1 VRSVEDGTRGY
12 MLFQMM
18 KEAIM
23 TTPLVLETN
32 LEGLNPPKRGKV
44 RDIYDLGET
53 LLIIATDRISAF
65 DVVLPNAVPEKGR
78 VLTQISKYWFAQTE
92 RIVKNHV
99 ISTAIKDFPPACKP
113 HAAILEGRSM
123 LVKKTQPL
131 PVECVVRGYLTGSGL
146 KEYKLTGSVSGVKLP
161 AGLTEAS
168 RLPEPIFT
176 PSTKAETGAHDENID
191 FDTVVKLVGKET
203 AEKIKSYT
211 ISIYKK
217 ACEIAEPK
225 GIIIADTKL
234 EFGISDGEVILI
246 DEVLTPDSSRFWPR
260 NDYKVGVSQKSFD
273 KQLVRDYLLSLVWNQ
288 KPPAPVLPDEVVKK
302 TSEKYLEVLRMLAG

>member
-1 VRSVEDGTRGY
+1 
-12 MLFQMM
+12 
-18 KEAIM
+18 M
-23 TTPLVLETN
+23 TTPLVLQTN
-32 LEGLNPPKRGKV
+32 LEGLKPPKRGKV

-53 LLIIATDRISAF
+53 LLIVATDRISAF

-78 VLTQISKYWFAQTE
+78 VLTQVSKYWFAQTE

-146 KEYKLTGSVSGVKLP
+146 KEYKLTGSVSGVNLP

-176 PSTKAETGAHDENID
+176 PSTKAEVGAHDENID
-191 FDTVVKLVGKET
+191 FDTVIKLVGKET

-211 ISIYKK
+211 LSIYKK

-234 EFGISDGEVILI
+234 EFGIFEGEVILI
-246 DEVLTPDSSRFWPR
+246 DEVLTPDSSRFWPK
-260 NDYKVGVSQKSFD
+260 NSYQAGVAQKSFD
-273 KQLVRDYLLSLVWNQ
+273 KQFVRDYLLSLKWDQ
-288 KPPAPVLPDEVVKK
+288 KPPAPVLPDEVVRK

>member
-1 VRSVEDGTRGY
+1 
-12 MLFQMM
+12 
-18 KEAIM
+18 M

-32 LEGLNPPKRGKV
+32 LEGLKPPRRGKV
-44 RDIYDLGET
+44 RDVYDLGDK
-53 LLIIATDRISAF
+53 LLIVGTDRISAF

-92 RIVKNHV
+92 GIVKNHV
-99 ISTAIKDFPPACKP
+99 ISTAVKDFPPVCKP
-113 HAAILEGRSM
+113 HAPVLEGRSM

-146 KEYKLTGSVSGVKLP
+146 KEYKAAGSVSGVKLP

-176 PSTKAETGAHDENID
+176 PSTKAEVGEHDENID
-191 FDTVVKLVGKET
+191 FDSVIKLVGKET

-217 ACEIAEPK
+217 ACELAEPK

-234 EFGISDGEVILI
+234 EFGIYQGEVILI
-246 DEVLTPDSSRFWPR
+246 DEVLTPDSSRFWPK
-260 NDYKVGVSQKSFD
+260 NDYKVGVAQKSFD
-273 KQLVRDYLLSLVWNQ
+273 KQFVRDYLLSLAWNQ
-288 KPPAPVLPDEVVKK
+288 KPPAPVLPEEVVRK
-302 TSEKYLEVLRMLAG
+302 TSEKYLEVLRMLTN

>member
-1 VRSVEDGTRGY
+1 
-12 MLFQMM
+12 
-18 KEAIM
+18 M

-78 VLTQISKYWFAQTE
+78 VLTQVSKYWFAQTE
-92 RIVKNHV
+92 KIVKNHV

-146 KEYKLTGSVSGVKLP
+146 KEYKLTGGQRRQAARGPDRSIP
-161 AGLTEAS
+161 APGADLYPLDQGGS
-168 RLPEPIFT
+168 RSARREHRLRYGG
-176 PSTKAETGAHDENID
+176 KACRQRNGGKDQILYD
-191 FDTVVKLVGKET
+191 FDL
-203 AEKIKSYT
+203 
-211 ISIYKK
+211 
-217 ACEIAEPK
+217 
-225 GIIIADTKL
+225 
-234 EFGISDGEVILI
+234 
-246 DEVLTPDSSRFWPR
+246 
-260 NDYKVGVSQKSFD
+260 
-273 KQLVRDYLLSLVWNQ
+273 
-288 KPPAPVLPDEVVKK
+288 
-302 TSEKYLEVLRMLAG
+302 